1 MQKQVMAPKK
11 LFRYKYILPCIL
23 ALLAVSC
30 SQTKNTA
37 MLRGWHNMNAR
48 YNGTFNSTVNQN
60 EAIKKVGKANKDN
73 FTKILP
79 LFVYPTDETA
89 KNFFNDFD
97 NTIKKSSIVISR
109 HVIMNPKTK
118 LEIPNACRWIDENYM
133 LIGKSH
139 LYKRDLFSAL
149 EAFEYVSKIYPQP
162 KAKYLGKLW
171 MIRADNEIG
180 SYSLSEELIDELRS
194 AKDFPKDRLYAR
206 EFALVMA
213 DLYIKRGDYQQ
224 AIRHLTRAVALTRKK
239 ITKARYI
246 YILAQLNEKAGDT
259 QKASMYYSMVP
270 KLHPSYDMEF
280 SARINHARFYDVSQ
294 GGSKMIKKQLMKMLR
309 DDKNVDYRDQ
319 IYYALAEVANKEG
332 DVPTAMD
339 YLASSIKASTT
350 NTSQKALSYLKRGDI
365 YFDQPEYK
373 KAQANYDS
381 AITFLPKDYP
391 DYKTIETKKNSLTD
405 LVTNLN
411 IIAHEDSMQTYARMT
426 EAERNVAIEKL
437 IKQLEEDEKKAEQ
450 ASKLEKDKILSAT
463 PVSGTPVGGSSMAG
477 SWYFYNSTTVTFGI
491 GEFKKKWGTRK
502 LEDNWRR
509 SEKELILATDQDVD
523 LTKDSSKTKNNL
535 STDLVLTG
543 STKDKS
549 YYLNQVPL
557 TNDAL
562 TASNAR
568 IVDAYYNAGSI
579 YKEQLMNN
587 QKSVETLEELLKKYP
602 DNKYRLSAYY
612 QLYRTN
618 LAMNNQNRADYY
630 KNLLLTNYPDSEYA
644 KLIKNPNYA
653 NDINANRSVVEH
665 FYTETYELYSNA
677 KYAEALENCIKAESQ
692 YAKSALMPQFSFL
705 KALCIGRTQD
715 INAFEAGLIQVVEK
729 YPKSPVKEKAQE
741 ILELIKKQKSGDAKT
756 LVKSDSTKTIVKPSK
771 FVFNE
776 NGEYYCVLV
785 VENGKSDMDA
795 FKIKL
800 SKFNQELFSTLS
812 IGISDM
818 FLDGGHQLVMVKPFS
833 GKMEAMKYYNILKSR
848 RDTYMDL
855 KEGTYQMFVI
865 SAENFSVFYK
875 DKNVDEY
882 QEFFSQNYK

>member
-1 MQKQVMAPKK
+1 MIPKK
-11 LFRYKYILPCIL
+11 VFNYKYLLLCFT
-23 ALLAVSC
+23 ALFAVSC
-30 SQTKNTA
+30 SQTKNTV

-48 YNGTFNSTVNQN
+48 FNGTFNSNENQK
-60 EAIKKVGKANKDN
+60 EAIKKVERANKNN
-73 FTKILP
+73 FTNLLP
-79 LFVYPTDETA
+79 IFIYPTDETA

-97 NTIKKSSIVISR
+97 NTIKKSSVVISR

-118 LEIPNACRWIDENYM
+118 LEIPNACKWIDENYM

-162 KAKYLGKLW
+162 KTKYTGKLW

-180 SYSLSEELIDELRS
+180 SYSLSEELIDEIRS

-206 EFALVMA
+206 EFALVSA
-213 DLYIKRGDYQQ
+213 DLYIKRGDYAQ
-224 AIRHLTRAVALTRKK
+224 AIKQLTRAVGLTRKK

-246 YILAQLNEKAGDT
+246 YILAQLNEKTGDT
-259 QKASMYYSMVP
+259 QKASKYYSMVP

-294 GGSKMIKKQLMKMLR
+294 GGSKVIKKQLMKMLR

-319 IYYALAEVANKEG
+319 IYYALAEIANKEG
-332 DVPTAMD
+332 DVPTAID

-365 YFDQPEYK
+365 YFDKPDYK

-381 AITFLPKDYP
+381 AMAFLPKDYP
-391 DYKTIETKKNSLTD
+391 NYAEIEAKKNSLTD

-411 IIAHEDSMQTYARMT
+411 VIAHEDSMQMYARMP
-426 EAERNVAIEKL
+426 EAEREIAIEKL
-437 IKQLEEDEKKAEQ
+437 MKQQEEDERKAEE
-450 ASKLEKDKILSAT
+450 ASKLEKEKILSAT
-463 PVSGTPVGGSSMAG
+463 PVTGTPVGGSTSSG
-477 SWYFYNSTTVTFGI
+477 SWYFYNPATVTFGM
-491 GEFKKKWGTRK
+491 GEFKKKWGSRK

-509 SEKELILATDQDVD
+509 SEKELIMAADLETDQS
-523 LTKDSSKTKNNL
+523 KDSTKTKNNT
-535 STDLVLTG
+535 STETATTG
-543 STKDKS
+543 STKDKN
-549 YYLNQVPL
+549 YYLSQLPL

-562 TASNAR
+562 TASNGR
-568 IVDAYYNAGSI
+568 IIDAYYSAGSI
-579 YKEQLMNN
+579 YKEQLMNK
-587 QKSVETLEELLKKYP
+587 QKSVETLEELLKRFP
-602 DNKYRLSAYY
+602 DNKYRLSSYY

-618 LAMNNQNRADYY
+618 LAMNNQSRADYY

-653 NDINANRSVVEH
+653 NDINASRSVVEH
-665 FYTETYELYSNA
+665 FYAETYQLYSDA
-677 KYAEALENCIKAESQ
+677 KYKEAMENCIKAESQ
-692 YAKSALMPQFSFL
+692 YAKSNLMPQFSFL
-705 KALCIGRTQD
+705 KALCIGRIQD
-715 INAFEAGLIQVVEK
+715 INAFEGALIQVVEK

-741 ILELIKKQKSGDAKT
+741 ILELIKKQKTSALTTEVLTK
-756 LVKSDSTKTIVKPSK
+756 DSTTVVPKPSK

-776 NGEYYCVLV
+776 NGDYYWVLIA
-785 VENGKSDMDA
+785 ENGKGDIDA

-800 SKFNQELFSTLS
+800 SKVNQELFSTLS

-818 FLDGGHQLVMVKPFS
+818 FLDGGHQLIMVKPFA
-833 GKMEAMKYYNILKSR
+833 GKMEAMKYYNVMRSR
-848 RDTYMDL
+848 RDTYSDL

-865 SAENFSVFYK
+865 SAENFSIFYK